1 MLLKK
6 DMDGE
11 PVSNMPAQEKWQ
23 REHAAV
29 NFQQQELQDSKK
41 EPRETRL
48 TDGII
53 KGNHR

>member
-1 MLLKK
+1 M
-6 DMDGE
+6 E
-11 PVSNMPAQEKWQ
+11 SQSETHQATAQEKLQ
-23 REHAAV
+23 GEHAAV